1 MRMAT
6 AMLLNAL
13 PRGARIGPIATLVS
27 GMRRN
32 TRLDADRPF
41 RRMRDRPGGER
52 KQRQR
57 TDQKDEKTIH
67 VAAPYTGLREIRHQ

>member
-13 PRGARIGPIATLVS
+13 AHAARIGRIAAFDS
-27 GMRRN
+27 GVHGDA
-32 TRLDADRPF
+32 RLDAHRPF

-57 TDQKDEKTIH
+57 TDQKDEKTMH